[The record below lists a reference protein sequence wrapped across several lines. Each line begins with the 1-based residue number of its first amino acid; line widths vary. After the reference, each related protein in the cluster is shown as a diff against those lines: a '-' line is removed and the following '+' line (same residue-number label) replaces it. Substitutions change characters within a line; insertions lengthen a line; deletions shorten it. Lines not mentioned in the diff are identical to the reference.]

1 MPQADTSDSDL
12 LPLMQ
17 ALSKADWQLLSFV
30 WGQYLQEQY
39 ASTLPAYQWMLHRKA
54 RVKQAWMVAAAA
66 I

>member
-1 MPQADTSDSDL
+1 
-12 LPLMQ
+12 MQ
-17 ALSKADWQLLSFV
+17 ALSKADWQLLSSV